1 MDRPTTRWI
10 ALLAVLLP
18 VLLAPR
24 GFVLSLCMCGTGWG
38 SSVCAAVG
46 GGELAPLRC
55 TCCADICAQ
64 ECDTSEPMDHPALAQ
79 DTSCPHCRLATLE
92 STPVDYFEAPPGAEP
107 VAAFVVSA
115 LAEPSTAPSATP
127 PALRTTGRAPPRPTP
142 LVRVGLWPSVLPI
155 RI

>member
-38 SSVCAAVG
+38 SSVCTAVG
-46 GGELAPLRC
+46 GGEPAPLRC
-55 TCCADICAQ
+55 TCCSDGGDT
-64 ECDTSEPMDHPALAQ
+64 ECDTSEPMDHPAAAQ

-92 STPVDYFEAPPGAEP
+92 SSPVDYIEAPPGAVP
-107 VAAFVVSA
+107 VAAFFVFA
-115 LAEPSTAPSATP
+115 LAEPSSPLSATP
-127 PALRTTGRAPPRPTP
+127 ATLRTTGRAPPRPTP
-142 LVRVGLWPSVLPI
+142 LVRVGLWPTVLPI